1 MEFENLKS
9 AAKEITMPE
18 EMKRRIAHNC
28 KNQIVNTME
37 EHTMNNRKNNSF
49 FRKPAAVFAVLAV
62 CLSISVTALAAT
74 GTLKGFFRDITN
86 WQGAVVGTSYEQAT
100 DEIRMDVTVN
110 SNELTVLAT
119 FVDANK
125 FPYRDSELLGIA
137 EYKIVNTDGKVVKE
151 GATNQSSPVLN
162 GQSAMIIDLNDI
174 ESGSYKLVVS
184 AFVSEKKADQ
194 PLNING
200 VWECEFSK

>member
-1 MEFENLKS
+1 
-9 AAKEITMPE
+9 
-18 EMKRRIAHNC
+18 
-28 KNQIVNTME
+28 
-37 EHTMNNRKNNSF
+37 MNKQKNNSF
-49 FRKPAAVFAVLAV
+49 FRKPAAVFAALTVCLTLSVTVLA
-62 CLSISVTALAAT
+62 TN
-74 GTLKGFFRDITN
+74 GELKGYFRDIMNFT
-86 WQGAVVGTSYEQAT
+86 GAIVDTSYEQAT

-137 EYKIVNTDGKVVKE
+137 EYKIVNADGKVVKE

-200 VWECEFSK
+200 VWECDFSK

>member
-28 KNQIVNTME
+28 KKQIVNTME

-49 FRKPAAVFAVLAV
+49 FRKPAAVFAALAV
-62 CLSISVTALAAT
+62 CLSLSLTALAAT
-74 GTLKGFFRDITN
+74 GVLQGFFRDITN
-86 WQGAVVGTSYEQAT
+86 YSGAIVGTCYEQAT
-100 DEIRMDVTVN
+100 DEIKMDVTVN
-110 SNELTVLAT
+110 GDELTVMVS
-119 FVDANK
+119 FANPQMA
-125 FPYRDSELLGIA
+125 PYVYAEQLGIA
-137 EYKIVNTDGKVVKE
+137 QYRIVDRNGKEVKE
-151 GATNQSSPVLN
+151 GSTDSAEVVN
-162 GQSAMIIDLNDI
+162 GQAAVNIELDDI
-174 ESGSYKLVVS
+174 SSGNYKLIVT

-200 VWECEFSK
+200 NWECEFTK

>member
-28 KNQIVNTME
+28 KKQIVNTME
-37 EHTMNNRKNNSF
+37 EHTMNKQKNHSF
-49 FRKPAAVFAVLAV
+49 IRKPAAVFAALTVCLTLSVTVLA
-62 CLSISVTALAAT
+62 TN
-74 GTLKGFFRDITN
+74 GELKGYFRDIMNFT
-86 WQGAVVGTSYEQAT
+86 GAIVDTSYEQAT

-110 SNELTVLAT
+110 SYELTVLAT

-125 FPYRDSELLGIA
+125 LPYRNSELLGIA
-137 EYKIVNTDGKVVKE
+137 EYKIVNLDGKVVKE

-174 ESGSYKLVVS
+174 EAGSYKLVVNT
-184 AFVSEKKADQ
+184 FVSEKKADQ

-200 VWECEFSK
+200 VWECDFSK